1 MENNDFDIFEF
12 VKLLFKQKLKVLLFT
27 VFFALV
33 FFIIQFMLPPK
44 FSVEFMSSSTV
55 LKQNEVV
62 LKLEQ
67 LENLVVNNAD
77 KRLAELLNVS
87 ISQAQSIAYIDI
99 VAVTNSTDL
108 VQVEM
113 KTSDE
118 DLANG
123 FTERIKHFIESD
135 ELFKEREAL
144 TKDQI
149 HYGLRKLSN
158 ELDSLQTF
166 QAGGVVIL
174 NGNPNMV
181 ELLDKKSKMEND
193 LLLFDLFYVYEGYEV
208 IKHESGWLMMIVS
221 SALGGF
227 ALAVMSVFSL
237 NFIQTVNNKL

>member
-12 VKLLFKQKLKVLLFT
+12 VKLLFKQKLKVLIFT
-27 VFFALV
+27 ALFALV

-44 FSVEFMSSSTV
+44 FSVDFISSSTV

-67 LENLVVNNAD
+67 LQNLVVNNAD
-77 KRLAELLNVS
+77 ARLAELLD
-87 ISQAQSIAYIDI
+87 ISLLEAQSIAYIDI
-99 VAVTNSTDL
+99 VAVKNSTDL

-118 DLANG
+118 DLANE
-123 FTERIKHFIESD
+123 FTERTKYFIESD
-135 ELFKEREAL
+135 QLLKEREAL
-144 TKDQI
+144 KLEQLV
-149 HYGLRKLSN
+149 YGIRKLNS

-181 ELLDKKSKMEND
+181 ELLDKKSRMEND
-193 LLLFDLFYVYEGYEV
+193 LLLFDLFYVYDGYEV
-208 IKHESGWLMMIVS
+208 IRHESGWLMIIVS
-221 SALGGF
+221 SILGGF
-227 ALAVMSVFSL
+227 ALAILFVFSL